1 MNYERHFIINNE
13 TGKTID
19 YESMDA
25 LVKALKRYGKKGY
38 HPFTV
43 MHGFF
48 GYGMSIR
55 KEPNFRSETPGYQ
68 AIEEVN
74 GTTYFIHQRGMVIV
88 E

>member
-13 TGKTID
+13 TGRTMN

-43 MHGFF
+43 MYGFL

-68 AIEEVN
+68 AIETVN
-74 GTTYFIHQRGMVIV
+74 GTTYFTYHSGAVIV